1 MNNIILL
8 EQTHTDL
15 KENSVWQHYTCNN
28 IDSYVLV
35 SEELKDNEIIK
46 VIETKLPHIID
57 INDLSSY
64 LQLLINECNQS
75 CNEMWFV
82 EKDDEF
88 YLEQI
93 ITTNGLFEME
103 LQIEVEKYG
112 LSSYITFYE
121 NDCFITVYG
130 GISEKINFNSI

>member
-8 EQTHTDL
+8 EQTHTGL
-15 KENSVWQHYTCNN
+15 KKDYVWQHYTSNN
-28 IDSYVLV
+28 IHSYVLV
-35 SEELKDNEIIK
+35 SEKLQDNEILK
-46 VIETKLPHIID
+46 VIESKLPNIID
-57 INDLSSY
+57 INNLSSY

-82 EKDDEF
+82 EKDDDF

-93 ITTNGLFEME
+93 IKTNGLFELE
-103 LQIEVEKYG
+103 LQKEVERYG

-121 NDCFITVYG
+121 DDCFITVYG
-130 GISEKINFNSI
+130 GISEKINFN

>member
-1 MNNIILL
+1 MNKIKLL

-15 KENSVWQHYTCNN
+15 KENSVWQHYACNN

-88 YLEQI
+88 YLEKLI
-93 ITTNGLFEME
+93 ATNGLFEME

-112 LSSYITFYE
+112 LSSNITFYE
-121 NDCFITVYG
+121 DDCFITVYG
-130 GISEKINFNSI
+130 GISEKINFN